1 MEFNVIMAVAFDFRK
16 RLGSGFFGE
25 VWHAIDTGLMCEV
38 ALKCIPPEKIINQKN
53 FYQEAQVLKAAEH
66 PNIVRVN
73 DTGTFDD
80 GRIYVSMEY
89 LPNGSLEDQASGA
102 PIPLSQAK
110 RYMIDILR
118 GLQHAHSN
126 NIVHRDIKPAN
137 ILIGNNGEGKLSDFG
152 LALPEIENVD
162 ISYIKKYQYFLHL
175 APEVTD
181 LKDYTS
187 LSDIYSCGI
196 TLYRL
201 VNGDNVL
208 PRPPVHEIQQL
219 SKAGIFPPRNLYK
232 AYVPQALK
240 RLINRAL
247 NVNPNDRFAT
257 ADDMRHAIEQQAFC
271 IDWQESATANSTRW
285 KGNDLAGYY
294 CIVEKKRLAQGAWQ
308 VESHRGKNQASM
320 RRVTKYCIY
329 KANKSGAD
337 RFARNIL
344 QKYVN
349 GKA

>member
-1 MEFNVIMAVAFDFRK
+1 MEFNVIMAVAFDFKK
-16 RLGSGFFGE
+16 RLGSGYFGE

-89 LPNGSLEDQASGA
+89 LPNGSLEDHASGA

-110 RYMIDILR
+110 RYMIDLLR

-152 LALPEIENVD
+152 LALPEIINID

-181 LKDYTS
+181 VKEYTS
-187 LSDIYSCGI
+187 LSDIYSCGV

-201 VNGDNVL
+201 VNGDNLL
-208 PRPPVHEIQQL
+208 PRPPINEIHAL

-232 AYVPQALK
+232 DYVPQALK
-240 RLINRAL
+240 RLINKAL
-247 NVNPNDRFAT
+247 NVNPIDRYAT
-257 ADDMRHAIEQQAFC
+257 ADDMRHAIEQQSFC
-271 IDWQESATANSTRW
+271 IDWQESATANSIRW
-285 KGNDLAGYY
+285 EGVDLAGYY
-294 CIVEKKRLAQGAWQ
+294 CIVEKKRLAHGAWH
-308 VESHRGKNQASM
+308 VEAHRGKHKAST

-329 KANKSGAD
+329 NANKGEAD
-337 RFARNIL
+337 KFARNIL

>member
-1 MEFNVIMAVAFDFRK
+1 MAVAFDFQK
-16 RLGSGFFGE
+16 RLGSGYFGE
-25 VWHAIDTGLMCEV
+25 VWRAIDTGLMCDV

-53 FYQEAQVLKAAEH
+53 FYQEAQVLKVAEH

-80 GRIYVSMEY
+80 GRVYVSMEY
-89 LPNGSLEDQASGA
+89 LPNGSLEDQVAGA
-102 PIPLSQAK
+102 PIFLSQAK

-152 LALPEIENVD
+152 LALPEIKNID

-175 APEVTD
+175 APEVTN

-187 LSDIYSCGI
+187 LSDIYSCGV

-201 VNGDNVL
+201 INGDSLL
-208 PRPPVHEIQQL
+208 PRPPIHEIQQL
-219 SKAGIFPPRNLYK
+219 SRAGVFPPRNLYREFI
-232 AYVPQALK
+232 PQALK
-240 RLINRAL
+240 RIVNRAL
-247 NVNPNDRFAT
+247 NIDPAKRFPT
-257 ADDMRHAIEQQAFC
+257 ADHMRHAIEQQAFC
-271 IDWQESATANSTRW
+271 IDWQESATANSILW
-285 KGNDLAGYY
+285 AGNDLAGYY
-294 CIVEKKRLAQGAWQ
+294 CVIEKRRLSHGIWQ
-308 VESHRGKNQASM
+308 VETYRGKSQASS
-320 RRVTKYCIY
+320 RRVTKYCLY
-329 KANKSGAD
+329 KTNKIGAE
-337 RFARNIL
+337 RFARKIL
-344 QKYVN
+344 QMYVN